1 MAHSIPVVSH
11 VCKRS
16 DCRNGYGGH
25 NVVVDAASD
34 LVEVFLRV
42 NGYLTLSD
50 WQIQGMNR
58 RGQWDTI
65 TDVDIVGLRF
75 PGDVYLADSHD
86 PDVQSTLEVSGEL
99 LLLEPDTVDV
109 IVGEVKEGEAV
120 FNPAMKRHETL
131 HTVLHR
137 VGWLYSEPGLDQ
149 AVDDLARQGT
159 SHATA
164 PGGGKVRTRLVA
176 FGQTPEL
183 TENMI
188 PIGMILEQAVSFLA
202 AHDDLLRSARFANPV
217 AATLKLLHKAG
228 FGIEREG

>member
-1 MAHSIPVVSH
+1 MDTPGTMVP
-11 VCKRS
+11 
-16 DCRNGYGGH
+16 
-25 NVVVDAASD
+25 VDAANG

-42 NGYLTLSD
+42 NGYLTLSE
-50 WQIQGMNR
+50 WQIQGLNR
-58 RGQWDTI
+58 RGEWETI

-86 PDVQSTLEVSGEL
+86 PTVQSTLEVSGEL
-99 LLLEPDTVDV
+99 LSLDPGTIDV

-137 VGWLYSEPGLDQ
+137 LHWLYTGHGLERVV
-149 AVDDLARQGT
+149 AELGREGT
-159 SHATA
+159 THTPA
-164 PGGGKVRTRLVA
+164 PGGATVRTRLVA
-176 FGQTPEL
+176 FGQASQL
-183 TENMI
+183 TVNTI
-188 PIGMILEQAVSFLA
+188 PIGMILEQSAAFLA

-228 FGIEREG
+228 FGISRDS